1 MARVACQVDF
11 HVHTCA
17 SPDSRTR
24 LEAVIA
30 AARRRGLT
38 RLVITDHN
46 TITGALRAK
55 QLAPE
60 LVIVGEEIMTTEGEL
75 LAAFLHERV
84 PPGLS
89 PEETIARVR
98 AQGGFVAVA
107 HPFDTRRKGH
117 WQPETLTRIAP
128 LVDAIEGLNARC
140 FSARANQQAIQF
152 AAARGLP
159 VVAGSDAHTAA
170 EVGQARVVMPPFHD
184 AASLRAAL
192 QQARIEGRISPW
204 WVVLA
209 SRYAKL
215 TGRWHNNTRI
225 AADEGR

>member
-1 MARVACQVDF
+1 MLYRVDF

-17 SPDSRTR
+17 SPDSRAA
-24 LEAVIA
+24 LPAVIA
-30 AARRRGLT
+30 AARRRGLA
-38 RLVITDHN
+38 RVVITDHN
-46 TITGALRAK
+46 TIAGALEAQR
-55 QLAPE
+55 LAPD

-75 LAAFLHERV
+75 LAAFLQTRV

-107 HPFDTRRKGH
+107 HPYDVRRKGH
-117 WQPETLTRIAP
+117 WRAEALARIAP

-140 FSARANQQAIQF
+140 FSAQANRQAAAFAQQA
-152 AAARGLP
+152 GLP
-159 VVAGSDAHTAA
+159 LVAGSDAHTAH
-170 EVGQARVVMPPFHD
+170 EVGQAAVLLPPFHD
-184 AASLRAAL
+184 AASLKTAL
-192 QQARIEGRISPW
+192 QQGRVQGNTSPW

-215 TGRWHNNTRI
+215 SKRLGLGRDCAH
-225 AADEGR
+225 